1 MDRNQLFP
9 PEKVKSMVDLGVRFD
24 SNLTFRYQISEKI
37 NKAYSVIGNIKRNF
51 NYFIYRVAQNKIPHR
66 RICNISATS
75 GPVILNPILNLIQ

>member
-66 RICNISATS
+66 RICNISTTS